1 MSPYIVRVAG
11 AVLLTTLA
19 GCMVGPDYRE
29 PKAALPAQW
38 SQQVKQDVPAAH
50 SHAVLGNVDA
60 QWWTVF
66 SDTELSSLVQRVAA
80 ANLDVK
86 VATQRLMQ
94 ARAARRMTGADALP
108 TLEATASYQHSR
120 SSQNGLV
127 DISGL
132 NGQSDYNVWQP
143 GIDAS
148 WELDLWG
155 RVRREIESANASV
168 QATAELRRDVL
179 LSAIAE
185 TASDYIQLRG
195 VQAQQAVVKQNLDI
209 ARQSLKLTQIRF
221 ADGVATRLETAQAA
235 AQVSGIE
242 ARLPALENQRVHLV
256 NALSFLLGEPPRT
269 LEGELDAVRP
279 IPPVPPRVP
288 VGLPSQLAQRR
299 PDIREAEA
307 RLHAATADIG
317 VAVGDF
323 YPRITLSA
331 NLSLQALH
339 FGDLDEWSSR
349 MYGVGPAVSVPIFEG
364 GRLKGQLELRKAH
377 QREAMIEYQRTVL
390 NAWHEVDNAMSDY
403 DTRQIREE
411 KLDAT
416 EAQDS
421 EALENARRQ
430 YVAGATDFL
439 NVLTVQRD
447 LLNTQQARV
456 ASTTDVSLAL
466 VSLYKALGG
475 GWEANFPPAPPAARL
490 SALGH
495 GKLDGMA
502 DNVSNVPTQGS
513 HLE

>member
-1 MSPYIVRVAG
+1 MSPYIARLAG
-11 AVLLTTLA
+11 AGLLTMLA
-19 GCMVGPDYRE
+19 GCVVGPDYYK

-38 SQQVKQDVPAAH
+38 TQAAKQETPAVG
-50 SHAVLGNVDA
+50 SRAVSGDVDA
-60 QWWTVF
+60 QWWTSF
-66 SDTELSSLVQRVAA
+66 SDAELSSLVQRVAGA
-80 ANLDVK
+80 SLDVK

-94 ARAARRMTGADALP
+94 ARAARRMTGADAMP
-108 TLEATASYQHSR
+108 ALEGTASYQHSR

-132 NGQSDYNVWQP
+132 NGRHDYNVWQP

-155 RVRREIESANASV
+155 RVRREIESADASV

-195 VQAQQAVVKQNLDI
+195 VQAQQAVVEQNLDI
-209 ARQSLKLTQIRF
+209 ARQSLRLTQIRF
-221 ADGVATRLETAQAA
+221 TDGVATHLETAQAA

-242 ARLPALENQRVHLV
+242 ARLPVLENQRVHLV

-269 LEGELDAVRP
+269 LEGELDAVRA

-288 VGLPSQLAQRR
+288 VGLPSQLAERR

-307 RLHAATADIG
+307 RLHGATADIG

-323 YPRITLSA
+323 YPRVTLSA
-331 NLSLQALH
+331 NLSLQAMH

-349 MYGVGPAVSVPIFEG
+349 MFGVGPALTVPIFEG
-364 GRLKGQLELRKAH
+364 GRLKGQLELRKAQ

-403 DTRQIREE
+403 NTRQTREE
-411 KLDAT
+411 KLDET
-416 EAQDS
+416 EVQDS
-421 EALENARRQ
+421 EALENARSQ
-430 YVAGATDFL
+430 YLAGATDFL

-447 LLNTQQARV
+447 LLDTQQAKV
-456 ASTTDVSLAL
+456 VSITDVSLAL
-466 VSLYKALGG
+466 VGLYKALGG
-475 GWEANFPPAPPAARL
+475 GWETSFPSAPEAAKVGV
-490 SALGH
+490 SARGELTSRG
-495 GKLDGMA
+495 GNASGESARRTD
-502 DNVSNVPTQGS
+502 
-513 HLE
+513 LE

>member
-1 MSPYIVRVAG
+1 MSRYIARLAAAG
-11 AVLLTTLA
+11 LLTMLA
-19 GCMVGPDYRE
+19 GCMVGPDYYK

-38 SQQVKQDVPAAH
+38 TQAAKQETPAVG
-50 SHAVLGNVDA
+50 SRAVSGDVDA
-60 QWWTVF
+60 QWWTSF
-66 SDTELSSLVQRVAA
+66 SDAELSSLVRRVAGA
-80 ANLDVK
+80 SLDVK

-94 ARAARRMTGADALP
+94 ARAARRMTGADAMP
-108 TLEATASYQHSR
+108 ALEGTASYQHSR

-132 NGQSDYNVWQP
+132 NGRHDYNVWQP

-155 RVRREIESANASV
+155 RVRREIESADASV

-195 VQAQQAVVKQNLDI
+195 VQAQQAVVEQNLDI

-221 ADGVATRLETAQAA
+221 TDGVATHLETAQAA

-242 ARLPALENQRVHLV
+242 ARLPVLENQRVHLV

-269 LEGELDAVRP
+269 LEGELDAVHA

-288 VGLPSQLAQRR
+288 VGLPSQLAERR

-307 RLHAATADIG
+307 RLHGATADIG

-323 YPRITLSA
+323 YPRVTLSA
-331 NLSLQALH
+331 NLSLQAMH

-349 MYGVGPAVSVPIFEG
+349 MFGVGPALTVPIFEG
-364 GRLKGQLELRKAH
+364 GRLKGQLELRKAQ
-377 QREAMIEYQRTVL
+377 QREAVIEYQRTVL

-403 DTRQIREE
+403 DTRQTREE
-411 KLDAT
+411 KLDET
-416 EAQDS
+416 EVQDS
-421 EALENARRQ
+421 EALENARSQ
-430 YVAGATDFL
+430 YLAGATDFL

-447 LLNTQQARV
+447 LLDTQQARV
-456 ASTTDVSLAL
+456 VSITDVSLAL
-466 VSLYKALGG
+466 IGLYKALGG
-475 GWEANFPPAPPAARL
+475 GWETSFPSAPEAAKVGV
-490 SALGH
+490 SARGELTSRGENAS
-495 GKLDGMA
+495 GESARRTD
-502 DNVSNVPTQGS
+502 
-513 HLE
+513 LE

>member
-1 MSPYIVRVAG
+1 MSPYIARLAG
-11 AVLLTTLA
+11 AGLLTMLA
-19 GCMVGPDYRE
+19 GCVVGPDYYK
-29 PKAALPAQW
+29 PIAALPAQW
-38 SQQVKQDVPAAH
+38 TQAAKQETPAVG
-50 SHAVLGNVDA
+50 SRAVSGDVDA
-60 QWWTVF
+60 QWWTSF
-66 SDTELSSLVQRVAA
+66 SDAELSSLVQRVAGA
-80 ANLDVK
+80 SLDVK

-94 ARAARRMTGADALP
+94 ARAARRMTGADAMP
-108 TLEATASYQHSR
+108 ALEGTASYQHSR

-132 NGQSDYNVWQP
+132 NGRHDYNVWQP

-155 RVRREIESANASV
+155 RVRREIESADASV

-195 VQAQQAVVKQNLDI
+195 VQAQQAVVEQNLDI
-209 ARQSLKLTQIRF
+209 ARQSLRLTQIRF
-221 ADGVATRLETAQAA
+221 TDGVATHLETAQAA

-242 ARLPALENQRVHLV
+242 ARLPVLENQRVHLV

-269 LEGELDAVRP
+269 LEGELDAVRA

-288 VGLPSQLAQRR
+288 VGLPSQLAERR

-307 RLHAATADIG
+307 RLHGATADIG

-323 YPRITLSA
+323 YPRVTLSA
-331 NLSLQALH
+331 NLSLQAMH

-349 MYGVGPAVSVPIFEG
+349 MFGVGPALTVPIFEG
-364 GRLKGQLELRKAH
+364 GRLKGQLELRKAQ

-403 DTRQIREE
+403 NTRQTREE
-411 KLDAT
+411 KLDET
-416 EAQDS
+416 EVQDS
-421 EALENARRQ
+421 EALENARSQ
-430 YVAGATDFL
+430 YLAGATDFL

-447 LLNTQQARV
+447 LLDTQQAKV
-456 ASTTDVSLAL
+456 VSITDVSLAL
-466 VSLYKALGG
+466 VGLYKALGG
-475 GWEANFPPAPPAARL
+475 GWETSFPSAPEAAKVGV
-490 SALGH
+490 SARGELTSRG
-495 GKLDGMA
+495 GNASGESARRTD
-502 DNVSNVPTQGS
+502 
-513 HLE
+513 LE

>member
-1 MSPYIVRVAG
+1 MSPYIARLAG
-11 AVLLTTLA
+11 AGLLTMLA
-19 GCMVGPDYRE
+19 GCVVGPDYYK

-38 SQQVKQDVPAAH
+38 TQAAKQETPAVG
-50 SHAVLGNVDA
+50 SRAVSGDVDA
-60 QWWTVF
+60 QWWTSF
-66 SDTELSSLVQRVAA
+66 SDAELSSLVQRVAGA
-80 ANLDVK
+80 SLDVK

-94 ARAARRMTGADALP
+94 ARAARRMTGADAMPALDG
-108 TLEATASYQHSR
+108 TASYQHSR

-132 NGQSDYNVWQP
+132 NGRHDYNVWQP

-155 RVRREIESANASV
+155 RVRREIESADASV

-195 VQAQQAVVKQNLDI
+195 VQAQQAVVEQNLDI
-209 ARQSLKLTQIRF
+209 ARQSLRLTQIRF
-221 ADGVATRLETAQAA
+221 TDGVATHLETAQAA

-242 ARLPALENQRVHLV
+242 ARLPVLENQRVHLV

-269 LEGELDAVRP
+269 LEGELDAVRA

-288 VGLPSQLAQRR
+288 VGLPSQLAERR

-307 RLHAATADIG
+307 RLHGATADIG

-323 YPRITLSA
+323 YPRVTLSA
-331 NLSLQALH
+331 NLSLQAMH

-349 MYGVGPAVSVPIFEG
+349 MFGVGPALTVPIFEG
-364 GRLKGQLELRKAH
+364 GRLKGQLELRKAQ

-403 DTRQIREE
+403 NTRQTREE
-411 KLDAT
+411 KLDET
-416 EAQDS
+416 EVQDS
-421 EALENARRQ
+421 EALENARSQ
-430 YVAGATDFL
+430 YLAGATDFL

-447 LLNTQQARV
+447 LLDTQQAKV
-456 ASTTDVSLAL
+456 VSITDVSLAL
-466 VSLYKALGG
+466 VGLYKALGG
-475 GWEANFPPAPPAARL
+475 GWETSFPSAPEAAKVGV
-490 SALGH
+490 SARGELTSRG
-495 GKLDGMA
+495 GNASGESARRTD
-502 DNVSNVPTQGS
+502 
-513 HLE
+513 LE

>member
-1 MSPYIVRVAG
+1 MSPYIARLAG
-11 AVLLTTLA
+11 AGLLTMLA
-19 GCMVGPDYRE
+19 GCVVGPDYYK

-38 SQQVKQDVPAAH
+38 EQAAKQETPAVG
-50 SHAVLGNVDA
+50 SRAVSGDVDA
-60 QWWTVF
+60 QWWTSF
-66 SDTELSSLVQRVAA
+66 SDAELSSLVQRVAGA
-80 ANLDVK
+80 SLDVK

-94 ARAARRMTGADALP
+94 ARAARRMIGADAMPALDG
-108 TLEATASYQHSR
+108 TASYQHSR

-132 NGQSDYNVWQP
+132 NGRHDYNVWQP

-155 RVRREIESANASV
+155 RVRREIESADASV
-168 QATAELRRDVL
+168 QATTELRRDVL

-195 VQAQQAVVKQNLDI
+195 VQAQKAVVEQNLDI
-209 ARQSLKLTQIRF
+209 ARQSLRLTQIRF
-221 ADGVATRLETAQAA
+221 TDGVATHLETAQAA

-242 ARLPALENQRVHLV
+242 ARLPVLENQRVHLV

-269 LEGELDAVRP
+269 LEGELDAVRA

-288 VGLPSQLAQRR
+288 VGLPSQLAERR

-307 RLHAATADIG
+307 RLHGATADIG

-323 YPRITLSA
+323 YPRVTLSA
-331 NLSLQALH
+331 NLSLQAMH

-349 MYGVGPAVSVPIFEG
+349 MFGVGPALTVPIFEG
-364 GRLKGQLELRKAH
+364 GRLKGQLELRKAQ

-403 DTRQIREE
+403 NTRQTREE
-411 KLDAT
+411 KLDET
-416 EAQDS
+416 EVQDS
-421 EALENARRQ
+421 EALENALSQ
-430 YVAGATDFL
+430 YLAGATDFL

-447 LLNTQQARV
+447 LLDTQQAKV
-456 ASTTDVSLAL
+456 VSITDVSLAL
-466 VSLYKALGG
+466 VGLYKALGG
-475 GWEANFPPAPPAARL
+475 GWETSFPSAPEAAKVGV
-490 SALGH
+490 SARGELTSRG
-495 GKLDGMA
+495 GNASGESARRTD
-502 DNVSNVPTQGS
+502 
-513 HLE
+513 LE

>member
-1 MSPYIVRVAG
+1 MSPYIARLAG
-11 AVLLTTLA
+11 AGLLTLLA
-19 GCMVGPDYRE
+19 GCVVGPDYYK

-38 SQQVKQDVPAAH
+38 TQAAKQETPAVG
-50 SHAVLGNVDA
+50 SRAVSGDVDA
-60 QWWTVF
+60 QWWTSF
-66 SDTELSSLVQRVAA
+66 SDAELSSLVQRVAGA
-80 ANLDVK
+80 SLDVK

-94 ARAARRMTGADALP
+94 ARAARRMTGADAMPALDG
-108 TLEATASYQHSR
+108 TASYQHSR

-132 NGQSDYNVWQP
+132 NGRHDYNVWQP

-155 RVRREIESANASV
+155 RVRREIESADASV

-195 VQAQQAVVKQNLDI
+195 VQAQQAVVEQNLDI
-209 ARQSLKLTQIRF
+209 ARQSLRLTQIRF
-221 ADGVATRLETAQAA
+221 TDGVATHLETAQAA

-242 ARLPALENQRVHLV
+242 ARLPVLENQRVHLV

-269 LEGELDAVRP
+269 LEGELDAVRA

-288 VGLPSQLAQRR
+288 VGLPSQLAERR

-307 RLHAATADIG
+307 RLHGATADIG

-323 YPRITLSA
+323 YPRVTLSA
-331 NLSLQALH
+331 NLSLQAMH

-349 MYGVGPAVSVPIFEG
+349 MFGVGPALTVPIFEG
-364 GRLKGQLELRKAH
+364 GRLKGQLELRKAQ

-403 DTRQIREE
+403 NTRQTREE
-411 KLDAT
+411 KLDET
-416 EAQDS
+416 EVQDS
-421 EALENARRQ
+421 EALENARSQ
-430 YVAGATDFL
+430 YLAGATDFL

-447 LLNTQQARV
+447 LLDTQQAKV
-456 ASTTDVSLAL
+456 VSITDVSLAL
-466 VSLYKALGG
+466 VGLYKALGG
-475 GWEANFPPAPPAARL
+475 GWETSFPSAPEAAKVGV
-490 SALGH
+490 SARGELTSRG
-495 GKLDGMA
+495 GNASGESARRTD
-502 DNVSNVPTQGS
+502 
-513 HLE
+513 LE

>member
-1 MSPYIVRVAG
+1 MSPYIARLAG
-11 AVLLTTLA
+11 AGLLTMLA
-19 GCMVGPDYRE
+19 GCVVGPDYYK

-38 SQQVKQDVPAAH
+38 TQAAKQETPAVG
-50 SHAVLGNVDA
+50 SRAVSGDVDA
-60 QWWTVF
+60 QWWTSF
-66 SDTELSSLVQRVAA
+66 SDAELSSLVQRVAGA
-80 ANLDVK
+80 SLDVK

-94 ARAARRMTGADALP
+94 ARAARRMTGADAMP
-108 TLEATASYQHSR
+108 ALEGTASYQHSR

-132 NGQSDYNVWQP
+132 NGRHDYNVWQP

-155 RVRREIESANASV
+155 RVRREIESADASV

-195 VQAQQAVVKQNLDI
+195 VQAQQAVVEQNLDI
-209 ARQSLKLTQIRF
+209 ARQSLRLTQIRF
-221 ADGVATRLETAQAA
+221 TDGVATHLETAQAA

-242 ARLPALENQRVHLV
+242 ARLPVLENQRVHLV
-256 NALSFLLGEPPRT
+256 NAVSFLLGEPPRT
-269 LEGELDAVRP
+269 LEGELDAVRA

-288 VGLPSQLAQRR
+288 VGLPSQLAERR

-307 RLHAATADIG
+307 RLHGATADIG

-323 YPRITLSA
+323 YPRVTLSA
-331 NLSLQALH
+331 NLSLQAMH

-349 MYGVGPAVSVPIFEG
+349 MFGVGPALTVPIFEG
-364 GRLKGQLELRKAH
+364 GRLKGQLELRKAQ

-403 DTRQIREE
+403 NTRQTREE
-411 KLDAT
+411 KLDET
-416 EAQDS
+416 EVQDS
-421 EALENARRQ
+421 EALENARSQ
-430 YVAGATDFL
+430 YLAGATDFL

-447 LLNTQQARV
+447 LLDTQQAKV
-456 ASTTDVSLAL
+456 VSITDVSLAL
-466 VSLYKALGG
+466 VGLYKALGG
-475 GWEANFPPAPPAARL
+475 GWETSFPSAPEAAKVGV
-490 SALGH
+490 SARGELTSRG
-495 GKLDGMA
+495 GNASGESARRTD
-502 DNVSNVPTQGS
+502 
-513 HLE
+513 LE